1 VMHVTNF
8 TIPATCLCTAAALVA
23 EKNPWDWILHGVTPG
38 FSGPGNDTPEQDQ
51 SGKSQN
57 EQGSSHVSLLCR
69 TLPMLSIGPG
79 SGRIC
84 ERLHN

>member
-1 VMHVTNF
+1 MHVTNF

-51 SGKSQN
+51 SGKKP
-57 EQGSSHVSLLCR
+57 E
-69 TLPMLSIGPG
+69 
-79 SGRIC
+79 
-84 ERLHN
+84 